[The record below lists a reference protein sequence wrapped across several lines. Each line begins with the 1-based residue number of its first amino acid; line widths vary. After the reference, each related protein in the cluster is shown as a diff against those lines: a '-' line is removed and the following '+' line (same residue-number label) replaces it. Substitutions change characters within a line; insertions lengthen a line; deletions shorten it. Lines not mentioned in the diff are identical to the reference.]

1 MSREIRFYRTD
12 SGHCP
17 VEEFIDSLS
26 GKQAQKAAWVLTLIE
41 ELDTVPARYFK
52 KLVNTDGLW
61 EVRIDSGSNTF
72 RLLGFLD
79 ENRLVVLAHGFQ
91 KKSRKTPKQDISLAQ
106 NRKKDYFQEKTP

>member
-1 MSREIRFYRTD
+1 M
-12 SGHCP
+12 
-17 VEEFIDSLS
+17 
-26 GKQAQKAAWVLTLIE
+26 LTLIE